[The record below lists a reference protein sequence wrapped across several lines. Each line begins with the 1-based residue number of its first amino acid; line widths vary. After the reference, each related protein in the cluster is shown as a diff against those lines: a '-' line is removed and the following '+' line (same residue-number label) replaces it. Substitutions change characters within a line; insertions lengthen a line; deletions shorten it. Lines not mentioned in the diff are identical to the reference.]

1 MIISIVRQTDIPRVS
16 ADDISNCDIHVLPGN
31 IVRDDLAI
39 YFATYDRMI
48 DHLYD
53 YDGL

>member
-1 MIISIVRQTDIPRVS
+1 MIISIVRQSDVPRAS
-16 ADDISNCDIHVLPGN
+16 DDDISNCDIHVLSSS
-31 IVRDDLAI
+31 IATDDLAT

-53 YDGL
+53 YIM